1 MSKITNFRRN
11 HMARIPFNVSAKTA
25 RLIGRENV
33 SNLEGALIELIK
45 NTYDADAKKC
55 VVYYENSSNRLF
67 IIDNGTGMS
76 KDVIADNWMTIGNS
90 AKRDCVYTK
99 AGRVNTGEKGIGR
112 FALDRISEKCKML
125 TVSSRERF
133 EWLVNWESFDSSELI
148 TDTYAE
154 LNDSTETI
162 PQYLWDIDNKYL
174 EKLLE
179 SDFSGTGTCFILE
192 NLRDQ
197 WNDVLIE
204 RVKNSLQK
212 LLPPMENN
220 VFDLFFYLWD
230 TRTED
235 AKIVSNLL
243 NEYDYKLHFAVNDL
257 GECHL
262 QIHRNEFY
270 FGIQFERIMK
280 KAMFSDEDRDYFND
294 KLITIK
300 GSIHDFLP
308 GVEKEIHI
316 GAFSGDIYFY
326 KLVLQSDNQERYYYK
341 NFITKRTNFK
351 ELSGIKIYRDD
362 FLVRPYG
369 IYGTTG
375 YDWLDLST
383 RKAESPAA
391 VSHKS
396 GSWRVQANQICGQIR
411 ISRLND
417 NLPDKSSR
425 EGIVET
431 QEFRL
436 FRELIINFIEKL
448 EEDRQYVIR
457 KLDDLHKST
466 AQGEQALRI
475 AKEELDK
482 YKTQEEKGRKE
493 QNRNQTKGN
502 EKETN
507 SSEEKYQY
515 ENFQKAITYQE
526 ERIQDLQE
534 EMGLLRTLATTGIV
548 VNTYIHEIKALT
560 TQLNVGVKEAYA
572 CLEEDND
579 MSAAK
584 DELKKLRILKD
595 KFNSWFK
602 VTLDAVEMDKRKR
615 KKENVGKIIEK
626 SISKWKSVQN
636 NKINYQFTEHEAID
650 IRCFPFDFE
659 TIVSNLVTNS
669 STIFKNHKVDNPLI
683 EIEIGRLGEKFYIKY
698 SDNGPGLCDAFK
710 KEPQKILKHG
720 VTDRRNANGEVIGTG
735 MGLWIVNNI
744 VQNYKGQIDLKK
756 NIEKESG
763 FYIDIIFEG
772 REN

>member
-1 MSKITNFRRN
+1 
-11 HMARIPFNVSAKTA
+11 MARIPFNVSAKTA

-55 VVYYENSSNRLF
+55 VVYYESSTDRLF
-67 IIDNGTGMS
+67 IIDNGIGMN
-76 KDVIADNWMTIGNS
+76 KDAIINNWMTIGNS
-90 AKRDCVYTK
+90 AKKESVFTK
-99 AGRVNTGEKGIGR
+99 SGRVNTGEKGIGR
-112 FALDRISEKCKML
+112 FALDRISEKCTML
-125 TVSSRERF
+125 TVSKEERF
-133 EWLVNWESFDSSELI
+133 EWLVNWENFDSSEMI

-154 LNDSTETI
+154 LNDISENI
-162 PQYLWDIDNKYL
+162 PEFLNDLGNEFLCDMLK
-174 EKLLE
+174 
-179 SDFSGTGTCFILE
+179 SDFTGTGTCFVLE

-197 WNDVLIE
+197 WNEVVIE
-204 RVKNSLQK
+204 RVKSSLQK

-220 VFDLFFYLWD
+220 VFELSFFLQD
-230 TRTED
+230 TKTKD
-235 AKIVSNLL
+235 ARILPDLL
-243 NEYDYKLHFAVNDL
+243 NEYDYKLHFKVDDF
-257 GECHL
+257 GGCII
-262 QIHRNEFY
+262 QIHRNEFF
-270 FGIQFERIMK
+270 FGTQFEKIMK
-280 KAMFSDEDRDYFND
+280 KADFLDEDREYFND
-294 KLITIK
+294 KLIIKK
-300 GSIHDFLP
+300 GSIYDFLP
-308 GVEKEIHI
+308 GVEEKINI
-316 GAFSGDIYFY
+316 GPFSGDIYFY
-326 KLVLQSDNQERYYYK
+326 KLVLQSDNQEKYFYK

-391 VSHKS
+391 VSHKT

-431 QEFRL
+431 KEFKL
-436 FRELIINFIEKL
+436 FRELVVKFIEKL

-457 KLDDLHKST
+457 KLDQLYKST
-466 AQGEQALRI
+466 AKGEQALKI
-475 AKEELDK
+475 AKEELNK
-482 YKTQEEKGRKE
+482 YKKEEGKKE
-493 QNRNQTKGN
+493 RNNKDN
-502 EKETN
+502 EAD
-507 SSEEKYQY
+507 SEKKQSY
-515 ENFQKAITYQE
+515 ENFHKAISYQE

-560 TQLNVGVKEAYA
+560 TQLNVGIKEAYA

-579 MSAAK
+579 IISAK
-584 DELKKLRILKD
+584 EELKKLRVLKD

-602 VTLDAVEMDKRKR
+602 VTIDAVEMDKRKR
-615 KKENVGKIIEK
+615 KKENIGNIIQR
-626 SISKWKSVQN
+626 SIRKWKSVQN
-636 NKINYQFTEHEAID
+636 NKIDYIYTEHEKIE

-669 STIFKNHKVDNPLI
+669 GTIFKNYKVERATI
-683 EIEIGRLGEKFYIKY
+683 KIEIGKKDDKFYIEY

-710 KEPQKILKHG
+710 REPQKILKYG
-720 VTDRRNANGEVIGTG
+720 VTDRRNANGEVVGTG
-735 MGLWIVNNI
+735 MGLWIVDSI
-744 VQNYKGQIDLKK
+744 VQNYKGHIDLMK
-756 NIEKESG
+756 NTKNETG
-763 FYIDIIFEG
+763 FFITLFFEG

>member
-1 MSKITNFRRN
+1 
-11 HMARIPFNVSAKTA
+11 MARIPFNVSAKTA

-55 VVYYENSSNRLF
+55 VVYYESSTDRLF
-67 IIDNGTGMS
+67 IIDNGIGMN
-76 KDVIADNWMTIGNS
+76 KDVIINNWMTIGNS
-90 AKRDCVYTK
+90 TK
-99 AGRVNTGEKGIGR
+99 KESVFTKSGRVNTGEKGIGR
-112 FALDRISEKCKML
+112 FALDRISEKCTML
-125 TVSSRERF
+125 TVSKNERF
-133 EWLVNWESFDSSELI
+133 EWLVNWENFDSSEMI

-154 LNDSTETI
+154 LNDISENI
-162 PQYLWDIDNKYL
+162 PEFLSDLDNEFLCDMLK
-174 EKLLE
+174 
-179 SDFSGTGTCFILE
+179 SDFTGTGTCFVLE

-197 WNDVLIE
+197 WNEAVIE
-204 RVKNSLQK
+204 RVKSSLQK

-220 VFDLFFYLWD
+220 VFELFFFLQD
-230 TRTED
+230 TKTKD
-235 AKIVSNLL
+235 ARILPDLL
-243 NEYDYKLHFAVNDL
+243 NEYDYKLHFEVDDF
-257 GECHL
+257 GECTI
-262 QIHRNEFY
+262 QIHRNEFF
-270 FGIQFERIMK
+270 FGTQFEKIMK
-280 KAMFSDEDRDYFND
+280 KADFSDEDREYFND
-294 KLITIK
+294 KLIIK
-300 GSIHDFLP
+300 EGSIYDFLP
-308 GVEKEIHI
+308 GVEKKINI
-316 GAFSGDIYFY
+316 GPFSGDIYFY
-326 KLVLQSDNQERYYYK
+326 KLVLQSDNQEKYYYK
-341 NFITKRTNFK
+341 NFVTKRINFK

-431 QEFRL
+431 KEFKL
-436 FRELIINFIEKL
+436 FRELIVNFIEKL

-457 KLDDLHKST
+457 KLDQLYKST
-466 AQGEQALRI
+466 AKGEQALKI
-475 AKEELDK
+475 AKEELNK
-482 YKTQEEKGRKE
+482 YKKEEG
-493 QNRNQTKGN
+493 
-502 EKETN
+502 EKERN
-507 SSEEKYQY
+507 NKDNEADSEKKQSY
-515 ENFQKAITYQE
+515 ENFHKAISYQE

-579 MSAAK
+579 IISAK
-584 DELKKLRILKD
+584 EELKKLRVLKD

-602 VTLDAVEMDKRKR
+602 VTIDAVEMDKRKR
-615 KKENVGKIIEK
+615 KKENIGNIIQR

-636 NKINYQFTEHEAID
+636 NKIDYVYVENEEIE

-659 TIVSNLVTNS
+659 TIVSNLVTNYICLFDYLFIS
-669 STIFKNHKVDNPLI
+669 S
-683 EIEIGRLGEKFYIKY
+683 
-698 SDNGPGLCDAFK
+698 
-710 KEPQKILKHG
+710 
-720 VTDRRNANGEVIGTG
+720 
-735 MGLWIVNNI
+735 
-744 VQNYKGQIDLKK
+744 
-756 NIEKESG
+756 
-763 FYIDIIFEG
+763 
-772 REN
+772 

>member
-1 MSKITNFRRN
+1 
-11 HMARIPFNVSAKTA
+11 MARIPFNVSAKTA

-55 VVYYENSSNRLF
+55 VVYYESSTDRLF
-67 IIDNGTGMS
+67 IIDNGTGMN
-76 KDVIADNWMTIGNS
+76 KDVIINNWMTIGNS
-90 AKRDCVYTK
+90 SKKESVFTK
-99 AGRVNTGEKGIGR
+99 SGRVNTGEKGIGR
-112 FALDRISEKCKML
+112 FALDRISEKCTML
-125 TVSSRERF
+125 TVSKEERF
-133 EWLVNWESFDSSELI
+133 EWLVNWENFDSSEMI

-154 LNDSTETI
+154 LNDILENIPEFLNNLDNEFLCDMLKKDFTE
-162 PQYLWDIDNKYL
+162 
-174 EKLLE
+174 
-179 SDFSGTGTCFILE
+179 TGTCFVLE

-197 WNDVLIE
+197 WNEVIIE
-204 RVKNSLQK
+204 RVKSSLQK

-220 VFDLFFYLWD
+220 IFELFFFLQD
-230 TRTED
+230 TKTKEARILPD
-235 AKIVSNLL
+235 LL
-243 NEYDYKLHFAVNDL
+243 NEYDYKLHFEVNDF
-257 GECHL
+257 GGCTI
-262 QIHRNEFY
+262 QIHRNEFF
-270 FGIQFERIMK
+270 FGTQFEKIMK
-280 KAMFSDEDRDYFND
+280 KANFSDEDREYFND
-294 KLITIK
+294 KLIIK
-300 GSIHDFLP
+300 EGSIYDFLP
-308 GVEKEIHI
+308 GVDEKINI
-316 GAFSGDIYFY
+316 GSFSGDIYFY
-326 KLVLQSDNQERYYYK
+326 KLVLQSDNQEKYFYK

-431 QEFRL
+431 KEFKL
-436 FRELIINFIEKL
+436 FRELVVNFIEKL

-457 KLDDLHKST
+457 KLDKLYKST
-466 AQGEQALRI
+466 AKGEQALKI
-475 AKEELDK
+475 AKEELNK
-482 YKTQEEKGRKE
+482 YKKEESEKE
-493 QNRNQTKGN
+493 QNNNDNETDN
-502 EKETN
+502 EKKQ
-507 SSEEKYQY
+507 SY
-515 ENFQKAITYQE
+515 ENFHKAISYQE

-579 MSAAK
+579 VISAK
-584 DELKKLRILKD
+584 EELKKLRVLKD

-602 VTLDAVEMDKRKR
+602 VTIDAVEMDKRKR
-615 KKENVGKIIEK
+615 RKENIGNIIQR
-626 SISKWKSVQN
+626 SINKWKSVQN
-636 NKINYQFTEHEAID
+636 NKIDYVYVENEEIE

-659 TIVSNLVTNS
+659 TIISNLVTNS
-669 STIFKNHKVDNPLI
+669 STIFKNHKVEKPTI
-683 EIEIGRLGEKFYIKY
+683 KIEIGRKDEKFYIKY
-698 SDNGPGLCDAFK
+698 RDNGPGLCEAFK
-710 KEPQKILKHG
+710 REPEKILRYG
-720 VTDRRNANGEVIGTG
+720 VTDRRNANGEVVGTG
-735 MGLWIVNNI
+735 MGLWIVDSI
-744 VQNYKGQIDLKK
+744 IQNYKGHIDLKK
-756 NIEKESG
+756 NIGKETG
-763 FYIDIIFEG
+763 FYMDLFFEG

>member
-1 MSKITNFRRN
+1 
-11 HMARIPFNVSAKTA
+11 MARIPFNVSAKTA

-55 VVYYENSSNRLF
+55 VVYYESSTDRLF
-67 IIDNGTGMS
+67 IIDNGTGMN
-76 KDVIADNWMTIGNS
+76 KDVIINNWMTIGNS
-90 AKRDCVYTK
+90 SKKESVFTK
-99 AGRVNTGEKGIGR
+99 SGRVNTGEKGIGR
-112 FALDRISEKCKML
+112 FALDRISEKCTML
-125 TVSSRERF
+125 TVSKEERF
-133 EWLVNWESFDSSELI
+133 EWLVNWENFDSSEMI

-154 LNDSTETI
+154 LNDILENIPEFLNNLDNEFLCDMLKKDFTE
-162 PQYLWDIDNKYL
+162 
-174 EKLLE
+174 
-179 SDFSGTGTCFILE
+179 TGTCFVLE

-197 WNDVLIE
+197 WNEVIIE
-204 RVKNSLQK
+204 RVKSSLQK

-220 VFDLFFYLWD
+220 IFELFFFLQD
-230 TRTED
+230 TKTKEARILPD
-235 AKIVSNLL
+235 LL
-243 NEYDYKLHFAVNDL
+243 NEYDYKLHFEVNDF
-257 GECHL
+257 GGCTI
-262 QIHRNEFY
+262 QIHRNEFF
-270 FGIQFERIMK
+270 FGTQFEKIMK
-280 KAMFSDEDRDYFND
+280 KANFSDEDREYFND
-294 KLITIK
+294 KLIIK
-300 GSIHDFLP
+300 EGSIYDFLP
-308 GVEKEIHI
+308 GVDEKINI
-316 GAFSGDIYFY
+316 GSFSGDIYFY
-326 KLVLQSDNQERYYYK
+326 KLVLQSDNQEKYFYK

-431 QEFRL
+431 KEFKL
-436 FRELIINFIEKL
+436 FRELVVNFIEKL

-457 KLDDLHKST
+457 KLDKLYKST
-466 AQGEQALRI
+466 AKGEQALKI
-475 AKEELDK
+475 AKEELNK
-482 YKTQEEKGRKE
+482 YKKEESEKE
-493 QNRNQTKGN
+493 QNNNDNETDN
-502 EKETN
+502 EKKQ
-507 SSEEKYQY
+507 SY
-515 ENFQKAITYQE
+515 ENFHKAISYQE

-579 MSAAK
+579 VISAK
-584 DELKKLRILKD
+584 EELKKLRVLKD

-602 VTLDAVEMDKRKR
+602 ITIDAVEMDKRKR
-615 KKENVGKIIEK
+615 RKENIGNIIQR
-626 SISKWKSVQN
+626 SINKWKSVQN
-636 NKINYQFTEHEAID
+636 NKIDYVYVENEEIE

-659 TIVSNLVTNS
+659 TIISNLVTNS
-669 STIFKNHKVDNPLI
+669 STIFKNHKVEKPTI
-683 EIEIGRLGEKFYIKY
+683 KIEIGRKDEKFYIKY
-698 SDNGPGLCDAFK
+698 RDNGPGLCEAFK
-710 KEPQKILKHG
+710 REPEKILRYG
-720 VTDRRNANGEVIGTG
+720 VTDRRNANGEVVGTG
-735 MGLWIVNNI
+735 MGLWIVDSI
-744 VQNYKGQIDLKK
+744 IQNYKGHIDLKK
-756 NIEKESG
+756 NTGKETG
-763 FYIDIIFEG
+763 FYMDLFFEG

>member
-1 MSKITNFRRN
+1 
-11 HMARIPFNVSAKTA
+11 MARIPFNVSAKTA

-55 VVYYENSSNRLF
+55 VVYYESSTDRLF
-67 IIDNGTGMS
+67 IIDNGTGMN
-76 KDVIADNWMTIGNS
+76 KDIIINNWMTIGNS
-90 AKRDCVYTK
+90 TKRESVFTK
-99 AGRVNTGEKGIGR
+99 SGRVNTGEKGIGR
-112 FALDRISEKCKML
+112 FALDRISEKCTML
-125 TVSSRERF
+125 TVSKEERF
-133 EWLVNWESFDSSELI
+133 EWLVNWENFDSSEMI

-154 LNDSTETI
+154 LNDISKNI
-162 PQYLWDIDNKYL
+162 PEFL
-174 EKLLE
+174 
-179 SDFSGTGTCFILE
+179 SDLSNEFLCDMLKNDFAETGTCFILE

-197 WNDVLIE
+197 WDEVIIE
-204 RVKNSLQK
+204 RVKSNLQK

-220 VFDLFFYLWD
+220 VFELFFFLQD
-230 TRTED
+230 TKAKD
-235 AKIVSNLL
+235 ARILPNLL
-243 NEYDYKLHFAVNDL
+243 NEYDYKLHFEVNDI
-257 GECHL
+257 GECVI
-262 QIHRNEFY
+262 QIHRNEFF
-270 FGIQFERIMK
+270 FGAQFEKIMK
-280 KAMFSDEDRDYFND
+280 KADFSDEDREYFND
-294 KLITIK
+294 KLIIK
-300 GSIHDFLP
+300 EGSIYDFLP
-308 GVEKEIHI
+308 GLAEKINI

-326 KLVLQSDNQERYYYK
+326 KLVLQSDNQEKYFYK

-369 IYGTTG
+369 MYGTTG

-431 QEFRL
+431 KEFKL
-436 FRELIINFIEKL
+436 FRELVVNFIEKL

-457 KLDDLHKST
+457 KLDLLYKST
-466 AQGEQALRI
+466 AKGEQALKI
-475 AKEELDK
+475 AKEELNK
-482 YKTQEEKGRKE
+482 YKKEEDEKE
-493 QNRNQTKGN
+493 QNNDDNHADN
-502 EKETN
+502 EKKQN
-507 SSEEKYQY
+507 Y
-515 ENFQKAITYQE
+515 ENFHKAISYQE

-579 MSAAK
+579 ITSAK
-584 DELKKLRILKD
+584 EELKKLRVLKD

-602 VTLDAVEMDKRKR
+602 VTIDAVEMDKRKR
-615 KKENVGKIIEK
+615 KKESIGNIIQT

-636 NKINYQFTEHEAID
+636 DKIEYVYVENQEIE

-659 TIVSNLVTNS
+659 TIISNLVTNS
-669 STIFKNHKVDNPLI
+669 STIFKNHKVEKPTI
-683 EIEIGRLGEKFYIKY
+683 KIEIGRKDDKFYIKY
-698 SDNGPGLCDAFK
+698 RDNGPGLCDAFK
-710 KEPQKILKHG
+710 KEPQKILKQG
-720 VTDRRNANGEVIGTG
+720 VTDRRNANGEVVGPG
-735 MGLWIVNNI
+735 MGLWIVDSI
-744 VQNYKGQIDLKK
+744 IQNYKGHIDLKK
-756 NIEKESG
+756 NIGEETG
-763 FYIDIIFEG
+763 FFMDLFFEG

>member
-1 MSKITNFRRN
+1 
-11 HMARIPFNVSAKTA
+11 MARIPFNVSAKTA

-55 VVYYENSSNRLF
+55 VVYYESSTDRLF
-67 IIDNGTGMS
+67 IIDHGTGMN
-76 KDVIADNWMTIGNS
+76 KDIIINNWMTIGNS
-90 AKRDCVYTK
+90 TKRESVFTK
-99 AGRVNTGEKGIGR
+99 SGRVNTGEKGIGR
-112 FALDRISEKCKML
+112 FALDRISEKCTML
-125 TVSSRERF
+125 TVSKEERF
-133 EWLVNWESFDSSELI
+133 EWLVNWENFDSSEMI

-154 LNDSTETI
+154 LNDISKNI
-162 PQYLWDIDNKYL
+162 PEFL
-174 EKLLE
+174 
-179 SDFSGTGTCFILE
+179 SDLSNEFLCDMLKNDFAETGTCFILE

-197 WNDVLIE
+197 WDEVIIE
-204 RVKNSLQK
+204 RVKSNLQK

-220 VFDLFFYLWD
+220 VFELFFFLQD
-230 TRTED
+230 TKAKD
-235 AKIVSNLL
+235 ARILPNLL
-243 NEYDYKLHFAVNDL
+243 NEYDYKLHFEVNDI
-257 GECHL
+257 GECVI
-262 QIHRNEFY
+262 QIHRNEFF
-270 FGIQFERIMK
+270 FGAQFEKIMK
-280 KAMFSDEDRDYFND
+280 KADFSDEDREYFND
-294 KLITIK
+294 KLIIK
-300 GSIHDFLP
+300 EGSIYDFLP
-308 GVEKEIHI
+308 GLAEKINI

-326 KLVLQSDNQERYYYK
+326 KLVLQSDNQEKYFYK

-369 IYGTTG
+369 MYGTTG

-431 QEFRL
+431 KEFKL
-436 FRELIINFIEKL
+436 FRELVVNFIEKL

-457 KLDDLHKST
+457 KLDQLYKST
-466 AQGEQALRI
+466 AKGEQALKI
-475 AKEELDK
+475 AKEELNK
-482 YKTQEEKGRKE
+482 YKKEEG
-493 QNRNQTKGN
+493 
-502 EKETN
+502 EKERN
-507 SSEEKYQY
+507 NKDNEADSEKKQSY
-515 ENFQKAITYQE
+515 ENFHKAISYQE

-579 MSAAK
+579 IISAK
-584 DELKKLRILKD
+584 EELKKLRVLKE

-602 VTLDAVEMDKRKR
+602 VTIDAVEMDKRKR
-615 KKENVGKIIEK
+615 KKENIGNIIQN

-636 NKINYQFTEHEAID
+636 NKIDYVYVENEEID

-659 TIVSNLVTNS
+659 TIISNLVTNS
-669 STIFKNHKVDNPLI
+669 STIFKNHKVEKPTI
-683 EIEIGRLGEKFYIKY
+683 KIEIGRKDDKFYIKY
-698 SDNGPGLCDAFK
+698 SDNGPGLCEAFK
-710 KEPQKILKHG
+710 REPQKILKHG
-720 VTDRRNANGEVIGTG
+720 VTDRRNANGEVVGTG
-735 MGLWIVNNI
+735 MGLWIVDSI
-744 VQNYKGQIDLKK
+744 IQNYKGYIDLRK
-756 NIEKESG
+756 NIEKENG
-763 FYIDIIFEG
+763 FFMDLFFEG

>member
-1 MSKITNFRRN
+1 
-11 HMARIPFNVSAKTA
+11 MARIPFNVSAKTA

-55 VVYYENSSNRLF
+55 VVYYESSTDRLF
-67 IIDNGTGMS
+67 IIDNGIGMN
-76 KDVIADNWMTIGNS
+76 KDVIINNWMTIGNS
-90 AKRDCVYTK
+90 TK
-99 AGRVNTGEKGIGR
+99 KESVFTKSGRVNTGEKGIGR
-112 FALDRISEKCKML
+112 FALDRISEKCTML
-125 TVSSRERF
+125 TVSKEERF
-133 EWLVNWESFDSSELI
+133 EWLVNWENFDSSEMI

-154 LNDSTETI
+154 LNDILENI
-162 PQYLWDIDNKYL
+162 PEFLSDLCNEFLCDMLK
-174 EKLLE
+174 
-179 SDFSGTGTCFILE
+179 SDFTGTGTCFVLE

-197 WNDVLIE
+197 WNEVVIE
-204 RVKNSLQK
+204 RVKSSLQK

-220 VFDLFFYLWD
+220 VFELFFFLQD
-230 TRTED
+230 TKTKD
-235 AKIVSNLL
+235 ARILPDLL
-243 NEYDYKLHFAVNDL
+243 NEYDYKLHFEVDDF
-257 GECHL
+257 GECTI
-262 QIHRNEFY
+262 QIHRNEFF
-270 FGIQFERIMK
+270 FGAQFEKIMK
-280 KAMFSDEDRDYFND
+280 KADFSDEDREYFND
-294 KLITIK
+294 KLIIK
-300 GSIHDFLP
+300 EGSIYDFLP
-308 GVEKEIHI
+308 GVEEKINI
-316 GAFSGDIYFY
+316 GPFSGDIYFY
-326 KLVLQSDNQERYYYK
+326 KLVLQSDNQEKYFYK

-431 QEFRL
+431 KEFKL
-436 FRELIINFIEKL
+436 FRELVVNFIEKL

-457 KLDDLHKST
+457 KLDQLYKST
-466 AQGEQALRI
+466 AKGEQALKI
-475 AKEELDK
+475 AKEELNK
-482 YKTQEEKGRKE
+482 YKKEEG
-493 QNRNQTKGN
+493 
-502 EKETN
+502 EKEWN
-507 SSEEKYQY
+507 NKDNEADSEKKQSY
-515 ENFQKAITYQE
+515 ENFHKAISYQE

-579 MSAAK
+579 IISAK
-584 DELKKLRILKD
+584 EELKKLRVLKD

-602 VTLDAVEMDKRKR
+602 VTIDAVEMDKRKR
-615 KKENVGKIIEK
+615 KKENIGNIIQR

-636 NKINYQFTEHEAID
+636 NKIDYVYVENEEIE

-669 STIFKNHKVDNPLI
+669 STIFKNHKVEKPTI
-683 EIEIGRLGEKFYIKY
+683 KIEIGRKDDKFYIKY

-710 KEPQKILKHG
+710 REPQKILKYG
-720 VTDRRNANGEVIGTG
+720 VTDRRNANGEVVGTG
-735 MGLWIVNNI
+735 MGLWIVDSI
-744 VQNYKGQIDLKK
+744 IQNYKGHIDLMK
-756 NIEKESG
+756 NIEKETG
-763 FYIDIIFEG
+763 FFMDLLFEG

>member
-1 MSKITNFRRN
+1 MSK
-11 HMARIPFNVSAKTA
+11 IPFNVSAKTA

-55 VVYYENSSNRLF
+55 VVYYEKLTDRLF
-67 IIDNGTGMS
+67 IIDNGIGMN
-76 KDVIADNWMTIGNS
+76 KDIIINNWMTIGNS
-90 AKRDCVYTK
+90 TK
-99 AGRVNTGEKGIGR
+99 KETIFTKSGRVTTGEKGIGR

-125 TVSSRERF
+125 TVSKEERF
-133 EWLVNWESFDSSELI
+133 EWLVNWENFDSSEMI

-154 LNDSTETI
+154 LNDISENI
-162 PQYLWDIDNKYL
+162 PEFLNDIGNEYLYEMLK
-174 EKLLE
+174 
-179 SDFSGTGTCFILE
+179 SDFAGTGTCFVLE

-197 WNDVLIE
+197 WNEIAIE
-204 RVKNSLQK
+204 RVKRGLQK

-220 VFDLFFYLWD
+220 FFELFFFLQD
-230 TRTED
+230 TETKD
-235 AKIVSNLL
+235 ARILPDLL
-243 NEYDYKLHFAVNDL
+243 NEYDYKLHFEVDSY
-257 GECHL
+257 GECNI
-262 QIHRNEFY
+262 QIHRNEFF
-270 FGIQFERIMK
+270 FGAQFEKIMK
-280 KAMFSDEDRDYFND
+280 KANFSDEDREYFND
-294 KLITIK
+294 KLIEK
-300 GSIHDFLP
+300 QGSVSDFLP
-308 GVEKEIHI
+308 GVEERINI
-316 GAFSGDIYFY
+316 GAFSGDVFFY
-326 KLVLQSDNQERYYYK
+326 KLVLQSDNQEKYFYK
-341 NFITKRTNFK
+341 NFITSRKNFK

-383 RKAESPAA
+383 RKAESPAGA
-391 VSHKS
+391 SRKS
-396 GSWRVQANQICGQIR
+396 GNWRVQANQICGQIR

-431 QEFRL
+431 REFKL
-436 FRELIINFIEKL
+436 FRELIVNFIEKL

-457 KLDDLHKST
+457 KLDQLYRNT
-466 AQGEQALRI
+466 AKGEQALKI
-475 AKEELDK
+475 AKEELNK
-482 YKTQEEKGRKE
+482 YTKEESRKE
-493 QNRNQTKGN
+493 QNRNDN
-502 EKETN
+502 ETD
-507 SSEEKYQY
+507 SEKKQNY
-515 ENFQKAITYQE
+515 ENFHKAINYQE

-572 CLEEDND
+572 CLEEDKD
-579 MSAAK
+579 ILSAQK
-584 DELKKLRILKD
+584 ELKKLRALKD

-602 VTLDAVEMDKRKR
+602 VTIDAVEMDKRKR
-615 KKENVGKIIEK
+615 KKENIGNIIQG

-636 NKINYQFTEHEAID
+636 NKIEYNYVENEKIE

-669 STIFKNHKVDNPLI
+669 NTIFKNHKVEKPMI
-683 EIEIGRLGEKFYIKY
+683 KIEIGRKDGKYYIKY

-710 KEPQKILKHG
+710 REPQKILKYG

-735 MGLWIVNNI
+735 MGLWIVDSI
-744 VQNYKGQIDLKK
+744 IQNYKGYIDLTE
-756 NIEKESG
+756 NIEKETG
-763 FYIDIIFEG
+763 FLINLYFEG

>member
-1 MSKITNFRRN
+1 
-11 HMARIPFNVSAKTA
+11 MARIPFNVSAKTA

-55 VVYYENSSNRLF
+55 VVYYESSTDRLF
-67 IIDNGTGMS
+67 IIDNGTGMN
-76 KDVIADNWMTIGNS
+76 KDIIINNWMTIGNS
-90 AKRDCVYTK
+90 TKRESVFTK
-99 AGRVNTGEKGIGR
+99 SGRVNTGEKGIGR
-112 FALDRISEKCKML
+112 FALDRISEKCTML
-125 TVSSRERF
+125 TVSKEERF
-133 EWLVNWESFDSSELI
+133 EWLVNWENFDSSEMI

-154 LNDSTETI
+154 LNDISKNI
-162 PQYLWDIDNKYL
+162 PEFL
-174 EKLLE
+174 
-179 SDFSGTGTCFILE
+179 SDLSNEFLCDMLKNDFAETGTCFILE

-197 WNDVLIE
+197 WDEVIIE
-204 RVKNSLQK
+204 RVKSNLQK

-220 VFDLFFYLWD
+220 VFELFFFLQD
-230 TRTED
+230 TKAKD
-235 AKIVSNLL
+235 ARILPNLL
-243 NEYDYKLHFAVNDL
+243 NEYDYKLHFEVNDI
-257 GECHL
+257 GECVI
-262 QIHRNEFY
+262 QIHRNEFF
-270 FGIQFERIMK
+270 FGAQFEKIMK
-280 KAMFSDEDRDYFND
+280 KADFSDEDREYFND
-294 KLITIK
+294 KLIIK
-300 GSIHDFLP
+300 EGSIYDFLP
-308 GVEKEIHI
+308 GLAEKINI

-326 KLVLQSDNQERYYYK
+326 KLVLQSDNQEKYFYK

-369 IYGTTG
+369 MYGTTG

-431 QEFRL
+431 KEFKL
-436 FRELIINFIEKL
+436 FRELVVNFIEKL
-448 EEDRQYVIR
+448 EEDRQYIIR
-457 KLDDLHKST
+457 KLDLLYKST
-466 AQGEQALRI
+466 AKGEQALKI
-475 AKEELDK
+475 AKEELNK
-482 YKTQEEKGRKE
+482 YKKEEDEKE
-493 QNRNQTKGN
+493 QNNDDNHADN
-502 EKETN
+502 EKKQN
-507 SSEEKYQY
+507 Y
-515 ENFQKAITYQE
+515 ENFHKAISYQE

-579 MSAAK
+579 ITSAK
-584 DELKKLRILKD
+584 EELKKLRVLKD

-602 VTLDAVEMDKRKR
+602 VTIDAVEMDKRKR
-615 KKENVGKIIEK
+615 KKESIGNIIQT

-636 NKINYQFTEHEAID
+636 DKIEYVYVENQEIE

-659 TIVSNLVTNS
+659 TIISNLVTNS
-669 STIFKNHKVDNPLI
+669 STIFKNHKVEKPTI
-683 EIEIGRLGEKFYIKY
+683 KIEIGRKDDKFYIKY
-698 SDNGPGLCDAFK
+698 RDNGPGLCDAFK
-710 KEPQKILKHG
+710 KEPQKILKQG
-720 VTDRRNANGEVIGTG
+720 VTDRRNANGEVVGTG
-735 MGLWIVNNI
+735 MGLWIVDSI
-744 VQNYKGQIDLKK
+744 IQNYKGHIDLKK
-756 NIEKESG
+756 NIGEETG
-763 FYIDIIFEG
+763 FFMDLFFEG

>member
-1 MSKITNFRRN
+1 
-11 HMARIPFNVSAKTA
+11 MARIPFNVSAKTA

-55 VVYYENSSNRLF
+55 VVYYESSTDRLF
-67 IIDNGTGMS
+67 IIDNGIGMN
-76 KDVIADNWMTIGNS
+76 KDVIINNWMTIGNS
-90 AKRDCVYTK
+90 TK
-99 AGRVNTGEKGIGR
+99 KESVFTKSGRVNTGEKGIGR
-112 FALDRISEKCKML
+112 FALDRISEKCTML
-125 TVSSRERF
+125 TVSKNERF
-133 EWLVNWESFDSSELI
+133 EWLVNWENFDSSEMI

-154 LNDSTETI
+154 LNDISENI
-162 PQYLWDIDNKYL
+162 PEFLSDLGNEFLCDMLK
-174 EKLLE
+174 
-179 SDFSGTGTCFILE
+179 SDFTGTGTCFVLE
-192 NLRDQ
+192 KLRDQ
-197 WNDVLIE
+197 WNEVVIE
-204 RVKNSLQK
+204 RVKSSLQK

-220 VFDLFFYLWD
+220 VFELFFFLQD
-230 TRTED
+230 TKTKD
-235 AKIVSNLL
+235 ARILPDLL
-243 NEYDYKLHFAVNDL
+243 NEYDYKLHFEVDDF
-257 GECHL
+257 GECTI
-262 QIHRNEFY
+262 QIHRNEFF
-270 FGIQFERIMK
+270 FGTQFEKIMK
-280 KAMFSDEDRDYFND
+280 KADFSDEDREYFND
-294 KLITIK
+294 KLIIK
-300 GSIHDFLP
+300 EGSIYDFLP
-308 GVEKEIHI
+308 GVEKKINI
-316 GAFSGDIYFY
+316 GPFSGDIYFY
-326 KLVLQSDNQERYYYK
+326 KLVLQSDNQEKYYYK
-341 NFITKRTNFK
+341 NFVTKRINFK

-431 QEFRL
+431 KEFKL
-436 FRELIINFIEKL
+436 FRELIVNFIEKL

-457 KLDDLHKST
+457 KLDQLYKST
-466 AQGEQALRI
+466 AKGEQALKI
-475 AKEELDK
+475 AKEELNK
-482 YKTQEEKGRKE
+482 YKKEEG
-493 QNRNQTKGN
+493 
-502 EKETN
+502 EKERN
-507 SSEEKYQY
+507 NKDNEADSEKKQSY
-515 ENFQKAITYQE
+515 ENFHKAISYQE

-579 MSAAK
+579 IISAK
-584 DELKKLRILKD
+584 EELKKLRVLKD

-602 VTLDAVEMDKRKR
+602 VTIDAVEMDKRKR
-615 KKENVGKIIEK
+615 KKENIGNIIQR

-636 NKINYQFTEHEAID
+636 NKIDYVYVENEEIE

-669 STIFKNHKVDNPLI
+669 STIFKNHKVEKPTI
-683 EIEIGRLGEKFYIKY
+683 KIEIGRKDDKFYIKY
-698 SDNGPGLCDAFK
+698 SDNGPGLCEAFK
-710 KEPQKILKHG
+710 REPQKILKQG
-720 VTDRRNANGEVIGTG
+720 VTDRRNANGEVVGTG
-735 MGLWIVNNI
+735 MGLWIVDSI
-744 VQNYKGQIDLKK
+744 IQNYKGHIDLRK
-756 NIEKESG
+756 NIEKETG
-763 FYIDIIFEG
+763 FFMDLFFEG

>member
-1 MSKITNFRRN
+1 
-11 HMARIPFNVSAKTA
+11 MARIPFNVSAKTA

-55 VVYYENSSNRLF
+55 VVYYESSLDRLF
-67 IIDNGTGMS
+67 IIDNGTGMN
-76 KDVIADNWMTIGNS
+76 KDVIINNWMTIGNS
-90 AKRDCVYTK
+90 AKKDSVYTK
-99 AGRVNTGEKGIGR
+99 SGRVNTGEKGIGR

-125 TVSSRERF
+125 TVSNKERF
-133 EWLVNWESFDSSELI
+133 EWLVNWESFDSAEMI

-154 LNDSTETI
+154 LNDISSNI
-162 PQYLWDIDNKYL
+162 PEFLCNIDNEHLRSMLK
-174 EKLLE
+174 
-179 SDFSGTGTCFILE
+179 SDFSGTGTCFVLE

-197 WNDVLIE
+197 WTDVLIE
-204 RVKNSLQK
+204 RVRNSLQK

-220 VFDLFFYLWD
+220 VFDLFFYLQD
-230 TRTED
+230 TETEKS
-235 AKIVSNLL
+235 KIVPNLL
-243 NEYDYKLHFAVNDL
+243 NEYDYKLHFEVDNL
-257 GECHL
+257 GNCNI

-270 FGIQFERIMK
+270 FGTQFEKIMK
-280 KAMFSDEDRDYFND
+280 KAMFSDKDRDYFND
-294 KLITIK
+294 KLIIIK
-300 GSIHDFLP
+300 GRINDFLP
-308 GVEKEIHI
+308 GVEEEVDI
-316 GAFSGDIYFY
+316 GPFLGDIYFY
-326 KLVLQSDNQERYYYK
+326 KLVLQTDNQEKYYYK

-396 GSWRVQANQICGQIR
+396 GSWRVQANQICGQIK

-417 NLPDKSSR
+417 SLPDKSSR

-431 QEFRL
+431 EEFRL
-436 FRELIINFIEKL
+436 FRELIINFIDKL

-457 KLDDLHKST
+457 KLDELYKST
-466 AQGEQALRI
+466 AKGEQALKI
-475 AKEELDK
+475 AKEELNKYKEQEKKERKEEDNRTTDYSEKANNSEDK
-482 YKTQEEKGRKE
+482 YR
-493 QNRNQTKGN
+493 
-502 EKETN
+502 
-507 SSEEKYQY
+507 Y
-515 ENFQKAITYQE
+515 ENFHKAITYQE

-579 MSAAK
+579 VIAAK
-584 DELKKLRILKD
+584 EELKKLRILKD

-636 NKINYQFTEHEAID
+636 NKIGYVYKENDTID

-659 TIVSNLVTNS
+659 TIISNLVTNS
-669 STIFKNHKVDNPLI
+669 STIFKNHKVDNPTI
-683 EIEIGRLGEKFYIKY
+683 YIEIGRLNDRFYIKY
-698 SDNGPGLCDAFK
+698 RDNGPGLCAAFK

-720 VTDRRNANGEVIGTG
+720 VTDRRNANGEIIGTG
-735 MGLWIVNNI
+735 MGLWIVDNI
-744 VQNYKGQIDLKK
+744 VQNYKGHIDLKK
-756 NIEKESG
+756 NLENESG
-763 FYIDIIFEG
+763 FFIDLFFEG
-772 REN
+772 RES

>member
-1 MSKITNFRRN
+1 
-11 HMARIPFNVSAKTA
+11 MARIPFNVSAKTA

-55 VVYYENSSNRLF
+55 VVYYENSSDRLF
-67 IIDNGTGMS
+67 IIDNGTGMN
-76 KDVIADNWMTIGNS
+76 KDVIVDNWMTIGNS
-90 AKRDCVYTK
+90 AKKDRVYTK

-125 TVSSRERF
+125 TVSSKERF

-148 TDTYAE
+148 TDTFAE
-154 LNDSTETI
+154 LNDSIETI
-162 PQYLWDIDNKYL
+162 PLYLRNIDNKYL

-179 SDFSGTGTCFILE
+179 RDFSGTGTCFVLE

-220 VFDLFFYLWD
+220 VFDLFFYLED
-230 TRTED
+230 TKTED

-243 NEYDYKLHFAVNDL
+243 NEYDYKLHFTVSDL
-257 GECHL
+257 GECYI

-270 FGIQFERIMK
+270 FGAQFERIMK

-294 KLITIK
+294 KLITVK

-308 GVEKEIHI
+308 GMDEEIRI

-326 KLVLQSDNQERYYYK
+326 KLVLQSENQEKYYYK

-417 NLPDKSSR
+417 KLPDKSSR

-431 QEFRL
+431 QEFKL
-436 FRELIINFIEKL
+436 FRELIINFIDKL

-457 KLDDLHKST
+457 KLDDLYKST

-482 YKTQEEKGRKE
+482 YKAQEEKGRKE
-493 QNRNQTKGN
+493 QNRNRTKDN

-507 SSEEKYQY
+507 NSEEKYQY

-584 DELKKLRILKD
+584 EELKKLRILKD

-615 KKENVGKIIEK
+615 KKENIGKIIEK
-626 SISKWKSVQN
+626 SISKWKNVQN
-636 NKINYQFTEHEAID
+636 NKINYRFTEHETID

-659 TIVSNLVTNS
+659 TIISNLVTNS

-763 FYIDIIFEG
+763 FYMDIIFEG

>member
-1 MSKITNFRRN
+1 
-11 HMARIPFNVSAKTA
+11 MARIPFNVSAKTA

-67 IIDNGTGMS
+67 IIDNGTGMN
-76 KDVIADNWMTIGNS
+76 KDVIMNNWMTIGNS
-90 AKRDCVYTK
+90 TKIDSVYTK

-125 TVSSRERF
+125 TVSKQESF
-133 EWLVNWESFDSSELI
+133 EWLVNWESFDSSEMI
-148 TDTYAE
+148 TDTFAE
-154 LNDSTETI
+154 LNDITGNI
-162 PQYLWDIDNKYL
+162 PQFLCHIDNENL
-174 EKLLE
+174 HNILI
-179 SDFSGTGTCFILE
+179 SDFSETGTCFVLE
-192 NLRDQ
+192 SLRDQ
-197 WNDVLIE
+197 WNDVLIK
-204 RVKNSLQK
+204 RVRNSLQK

-220 VFDLFFYLWD
+220 VFDLFFYLQD
-230 TRTED
+230 TKTED
-235 AKIVSNLL
+235 AQIVPNLL
-243 NEYDYKLHFAVNDL
+243 NEYDYKLHFEVDDFGKCNI
-257 GECHL
+257 

-270 FGIQFERIMK
+270 FGTQFERIMK
-280 KAMFSDEDRDYFND
+280 KAMFSEEDRDYFNG
-294 KLITIK
+294 KLIIIEGTI
-300 GSIHDFLP
+300 SDFLP
-308 GVEKEIHI
+308 GMEEEIRI
-316 GAFSGDIYFY
+316 GSFSGDIYFY
-326 KLVLQSDNQERYYYK
+326 KLVLQSDNQEKYYYK

-396 GSWRVQANQICGQIR
+396 GNWRVQANQICGQIR

-431 QEFRL
+431 KEFRL
-436 FRELIINFIEKL
+436 FRELIINFIDKL

-457 KLDDLHKST
+457 KLDEFYRNT
-466 AQGEQALRI
+466 AKGEQALKI

-482 YKTQEEKGRKE
+482 YRTREDKRKKDRNS
-493 QNRNQTKGN
+493 NRATDDENK
-502 EKETN
+502 TN

-579 MSAAK
+579 TIAAK
-584 DELKKLRILKD
+584 EELKKLRVLKD

-615 KKENVGKIIEK
+615 KKENIGNIIEK

-636 NKINYQFTEHEAID
+636 NKINYTFIENDIID

-659 TIVSNLVTNS
+659 TIISNLVTNS
-669 STIFKNHKVDNPLI
+669 STIFKNHKVDEPI
-683 EIEIGRLGEKFYIKY
+683 IKIEIGRLEDKFYIKY

-720 VTDRRNANGEVIGTG
+720 VTDRRNANGEIIGTG
-735 MGLWIVNNI
+735 MGLWIVDNI

-756 NIEKESG
+756 NIETETG
-763 FYIDIIFEG
+763 FYIDLFFYG

>member
-1 MSKITNFRRN
+1 
-11 HMARIPFNVSAKTA
+11 MARIPFNVSAKTA

-55 VVYYENSSNRLF
+55 VVYYESSTDRLF
-67 IIDNGTGMS
+67 IIDNGIGMN
-76 KDVIADNWMTIGNS
+76 KDVIINNWMTIGNS
-90 AKRDCVYTK
+90 TK
-99 AGRVNTGEKGIGR
+99 KESVFTKSGRVNTGEKGIGR
-112 FALDRISEKCKML
+112 FALDRISEKCTML
-125 TVSSRERF
+125 TVSKDERF
-133 EWLVNWESFDSSELI
+133 EWLVNWENFDSSEMI

-154 LNDSTETI
+154 LNDISENI
-162 PQYLWDIDNKYL
+162 PEFLSDLDNEFLCDMLK
-174 EKLLE
+174 
-179 SDFSGTGTCFILE
+179 SDFTGTGTCFVLE

-197 WNDVLIE
+197 WNEAVIE
-204 RVKNSLQK
+204 RVKSSLQK

-220 VFDLFFYLWD
+220 VFELFFFLQD
-230 TRTED
+230 TKTKD
-235 AKIVSNLL
+235 ARILPDLL
-243 NEYDYKLHFAVNDL
+243 NEYDYKLHFEVDDF
-257 GECHL
+257 GECTI
-262 QIHRNEFY
+262 QIHRNEFF
-270 FGIQFERIMK
+270 FGTQFEKIMK
-280 KAMFSDEDRDYFND
+280 KADFSDEDREYFND
-294 KLITIK
+294 KLIIK
-300 GSIHDFLP
+300 EGSIYDFLP
-308 GVEKEIHI
+308 GVEEKINI
-316 GAFSGDIYFY
+316 GPFSGDIYFY
-326 KLVLQSDNQERYYYK
+326 KLVLQSDNQEKYYYK
-341 NFITKRTNFK
+341 NFVTKRTNFK

-431 QEFRL
+431 KEFKL
-436 FRELIINFIEKL
+436 FRELVVNFIEKL

-457 KLDDLHKST
+457 KLDQLYKST
-466 AQGEQALRI
+466 AKGEQALKI
-475 AKEELDK
+475 AKEELNK
-482 YKTQEEKGRKE
+482 YKKEEG
-493 QNRNQTKGN
+493 
-502 EKETN
+502 EKERN
-507 SSEEKYQY
+507 NKDNEADSEKKQSY
-515 ENFQKAITYQE
+515 ENFHKAISYQE

-579 MSAAK
+579 IISAK
-584 DELKKLRILKD
+584 EELKKLRVLKD

-602 VTLDAVEMDKRKR
+602 VTIDAVEMDKRKR
-615 KKENVGKIIEK
+615 KKENIGNIIQR

-636 NKINYQFTEHEAID
+636 NKIDYVYVENEEIE

-669 STIFKNHKVDNPLI
+669 GTIFKNHKVEKPTI
-683 EIEIGRLGEKFYIKY
+683 KIEIGRKDDKFYIKY

-710 KEPQKILKHG
+710 KEPQKILKYG
-720 VTDRRNANGEVIGTG
+720 VTDRRNANGEVVGTG
-735 MGLWIVNNI
+735 MGLWIVDSI
-744 VQNYKGQIDLKK
+744 IQNYKGHIDLRK
-756 NIEKESG
+756 NIEKETG
-763 FYIDIIFEG
+763 FFMDLFFEG

>member
-1 MSKITNFRRN
+1 
-11 HMARIPFNVSAKTA
+11 MARIPFNVSAKTA

-55 VVYYENSSNRLF
+55 VVYYESSTDRLF
-67 IIDNGTGMS
+67 IIDNGIGMN
-76 KDVIADNWMTIGNS
+76 KDVIINNWMTIGNS
-90 AKRDCVYTK
+90 TK
-99 AGRVNTGEKGIGR
+99 KESVFTKSGRVNTGEKGIGR
-112 FALDRISEKCKML
+112 FALDRISEKCTML
-125 TVSSRERF
+125 TVSKDERF
-133 EWLVNWESFDSSELI
+133 EWLVNWENFDSSEMI

-154 LNDSTETI
+154 LNDISENI
-162 PQYLWDIDNKYL
+162 PEFLSDLDNEFLCDMLK
-174 EKLLE
+174 
-179 SDFSGTGTCFILE
+179 SDFTGTGTCFVLE

-197 WNDVLIE
+197 WNEVVIE
-204 RVKNSLQK
+204 RVKSGLQK

-220 VFDLFFYLWD
+220 VFELFFFLQD
-230 TRTED
+230 TKTKD
-235 AKIVSNLL
+235 ARILPDLL
-243 NEYDYKLHFAVNDL
+243 NEYDYKLHFAVDDF
-257 GECHL
+257 GECTI
-262 QIHRNEFY
+262 QIHRNEFF
-270 FGIQFERIMK
+270 FGAQFEKIMK
-280 KAMFSDEDRDYFND
+280 KADFSDEDREYFND
-294 KLITIK
+294 KLIIKK
-300 GSIHDFLP
+300 GSIYDFLP
-308 GVEKEIHI
+308 GVEEKINI
-316 GAFSGDIYFY
+316 GPFSGDIYFY
-326 KLVLQSDNQERYYYK
+326 KLVLQSDNQEKYYYK
-341 NFITKRTNFK
+341 NFVTKRTNFK

-431 QEFRL
+431 KEFKL
-436 FRELIINFIEKL
+436 FRELVVNFIEKL

-457 KLDDLHKST
+457 KLDQLYKST
-466 AQGEQALRI
+466 AKGEQALKI
-475 AKEELDK
+475 AKEELNK
-482 YKTQEEKGRKE
+482 YKKEEG
-493 QNRNQTKGN
+493 
-502 EKETN
+502 EKERN
-507 SSEEKYQY
+507 NKDNEADSEKKQSY
-515 ENFQKAITYQE
+515 ENFHKAISYQE

-579 MSAAK
+579 IISAK
-584 DELKKLRILKD
+584 EELKKLRVLKD

-602 VTLDAVEMDKRKR
+602 VTIDAVEMDKRKR
-615 KKENVGKIIEK
+615 KKENIGNIIQR

-636 NKINYQFTEHEAID
+636 NKIEYVYVENEKIE

-669 STIFKNHKVDNPLI
+669 STIFKNHKVEKPTI
-683 EIEIGRLGEKFYIKY
+683 KIEIGRKDDKFYIKY

-710 KEPQKILKHG
+710 REPQKILKYG
-720 VTDRRNANGEVIGTG
+720 VTDRRNANGEVVGTG
-735 MGLWIVNNI
+735 MGLWIVDSI
-744 VQNYKGQIDLKK
+744 IQNYKGHIDLKK
-756 NIEKESG
+756 NIEKETG
-763 FYIDIIFEG
+763 FFMDLFFEG
-772 REN
+772 RDN

>member
-1 MSKITNFRRN
+1 
-11 HMARIPFNVSAKTA
+11 MARIPFNVSAKTA

-55 VVYYENSSNRLF
+55 VVYYERSTDRLF
-67 IIDNGTGMS
+67 IIDNGIGMN
-76 KDVIADNWMTIGNS
+76 KDVIINNWMTIGNS
-90 AKRDCVYTK
+90 TK
-99 AGRVNTGEKGIGR
+99 KESVFTKSGRVNTGEKGIGR
-112 FALDRISEKCKML
+112 FALDRISEKCTML
-125 TVSSRERF
+125 TVSKEERF
-133 EWLVNWESFDSSELI
+133 EWLVNWENFDSSEMI

-154 LNDSTETI
+154 LNDTSENI
-162 PQYLWDIDNKYL
+162 PEFLSELGNEFLCDMLK
-174 EKLLE
+174 
-179 SDFSGTGTCFILE
+179 SDFKGTGTCFVLE

-197 WNDVLIE
+197 WNEVVIE
-204 RVKNSLQK
+204 RVKSNLQK

-220 VFDLFFYLWD
+220 VFELFFFLQD
-230 TRTED
+230 TKTKEARILPD
-235 AKIVSNLL
+235 LL
-243 NEYDYKLHFAVNDL
+243 NEYDYKLHFEVNDF
-257 GECHL
+257 GECTI
-262 QIHRNEFY
+262 QIHRNEFF
-270 FGIQFERIMK
+270 FGAQFEKIMK
-280 KAMFSDEDRDYFND
+280 KADFSDEDREYFND
-294 KLITIK
+294 KLIIK
-300 GSIHDFLP
+300 EGSIYDFLP
-308 GVEKEIHI
+308 GVERKINI
-316 GAFSGDIYFY
+316 GTFSGDIYFY
-326 KLVLQSDNQERYYYK
+326 KLILQSDKQEKYFYK

-391 VSHKS
+391 ASHKS

-431 QEFRL
+431 KEFKL
-436 FRELIINFIEKL
+436 FRELVVNFIEKL

-457 KLDDLHKST
+457 KLDQLYKST
-466 AQGEQALRI
+466 AKGEQALKI
-475 AKEELDK
+475 AKAELNK
-482 YKTQEEKGRKE
+482 YKKEEGKKE
-493 QNRNQTKGN
+493 WNNKDN
-502 EKETN
+502 EAD
-507 SSEEKYQY
+507 SEKKQSY
-515 ENFQKAITYQE
+515 ENFHKAISYQE

-579 MSAAK
+579 IISAK
-584 DELKKLRILKD
+584 EELKKLRVLKD

-602 VTLDAVEMDKRKR
+602 VTIDAVEMDKRKR
-615 KKENVGKIIEK
+615 KKENIGNIIQR
-626 SISKWKSVQN
+626 SINKWENVQN
-636 NKINYQFTEHEAID
+636 SKIDYVFVKNEEIE

-659 TIVSNLVTNS
+659 TIVSNLVINS
-669 STIFKNHKVDNPLI
+669 NTIFKNHKVEKPKI
-683 EIEIGRLGEKFYIKY
+683 KIEIGRKDNKFYIKY

-710 KEPQKILKHG
+710 KEPQKILKYG
-720 VTDRRNANGEVIGTG
+720 VTDRRNANGEVVGTG
-735 MGLWIVNNI
+735 MGLWIVDSI
-744 VQNYKGQIDLKK
+744 IQNYKGHIDLMK
-756 NIEKESG
+756 NIEKETG
-763 FYIDIIFEG
+763 FFMDLFFEG

>member
-1 MSKITNFRRN
+1 
-11 HMARIPFNVSAKTA
+11 MARIPFNVSAKTA

-55 VVYYENSSNRLF
+55 VVYFESSSERLF
-67 IIDNGTGMS
+67 IIDNGTGMN
-76 KDVIADNWMTIGNS
+76 KDVIISNWMTIGNS
-90 AKRDCVYTK
+90 TKKENIYTK
-99 AGRVNTGEKGIGR
+99 SGRVNTGEKGIGR
-112 FALDRISEKCKML
+112 FALDRISEKCTML
-125 TVSSRERF
+125 TVSNKERF
-133 EWLVNWESFDSSELI
+133 EWLVNWESFNSAEMI
-148 TDTYAE
+148 TDTFAE
-154 LNDSTETI
+154 LNDISATI
-162 PQYLWDIDNKYL
+162 PEFLGELSNDHL
-174 EKLLE
+174 
-179 SDFSGTGTCFILE
+179 SDMIKKEFAGTGTCFVLE

-204 RVKNSLQK
+204 RVKSNLQK

-220 VFDLFFYLWD
+220 IFDLYFYLQD
-230 TRTED
+230 TKTED
-235 AKIVSNLL
+235 ARILPNLL
-243 NEYDYKLHFAVNDL
+243 NEYDYKLHFEVDDFGDCNI
-257 GECHL
+257 
-262 QIHRNEFY
+262 QIHRNEFF
-270 FGIQFERIMK
+270 FGAQFDKIMK
-280 KAMFSDEDRDYFND
+280 KAGFSDEDRGYFND
-294 KLITIK
+294 ELIIK
-300 GSIHDFLP
+300 NGRINDFLP
-308 GVEKEIHI
+308 GIEEEINI
-316 GAFSGDIYFY
+316 GAFWGDIYFY
-326 KLVLQSDNQERYYYK
+326 KLVLQSDNQEKYYYK

-369 IYGTTG
+369 MLGTTG

-383 RKAESPAA
+383 RKVESPAA

-431 QEFRL
+431 REFKL
-436 FRELIINFIEKL
+436 FRELVISFIEKL

-457 KLDDLHKST
+457 KLDELYKSN
-466 AQGEQALRI
+466 AKGEQALKI

-482 YKTQEEKGRKE
+482 YKKEEERKE
-493 QNRNQTKGN
+493 RDNKGN
-502 EKETN
+502 KTD
-507 SSEEKYQY
+507 SEEKQRY
-515 ENFQKAITYQE
+515 ENFHKAISYQE

-579 MSAAK
+579 IVSAK
-584 DELKKLRILKD
+584 DELKKLRVLKD

-602 VTLDAVEMDKRKR
+602 VTIDAVEMDKRKR
-615 KKENVGKIIEK
+615 KKENIGNIIEK

-636 NKINYQFTEHEAID
+636 NKIDYVYVENESID

-659 TIVSNLVTNS
+659 TIMSNLVTNS
-669 STIFKNHKVDNPLI
+669 STIFKNHKVEKPTI
-683 EIEIGRLGEKFYIKY
+683 KIEIGRYDDKFYIKY

-710 KEPQKILKHG
+710 KKPQKILKYG

-735 MGLWIVNNI
+735 MGLWIVDSI
-744 VQNYKGQIDLKK
+744 IQNYKGHIDLNK
-756 NIEKESG
+756 NIEKETG
-763 FYIDIIFEG
+763 FYIDLFFEG